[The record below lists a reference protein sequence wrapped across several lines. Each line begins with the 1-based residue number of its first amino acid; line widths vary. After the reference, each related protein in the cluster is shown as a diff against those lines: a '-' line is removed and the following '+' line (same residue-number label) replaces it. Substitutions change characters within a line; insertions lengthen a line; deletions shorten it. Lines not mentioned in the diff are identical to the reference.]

1 MTTYVFQTFLELKP
15 EDADKVRLG
24 HQLGDVL
31 AYFKAVLPDEPG
43 FVTTRV
49 MVSMIHDQYAHVV
62 LESVWDNWESLLDHL
77 EKSHFVEP
85 KFLPQFQLDVEP
97 QEIKSAIYEEVD

>member
-1 MTTYVFQTFLELKP
+1 MPYVYQTFFDLKP
-15 EDADKVRLG
+15 EDIETVKLG
-24 HQLGDVL
+24 HNLGNVL

-49 MVSMIHDQYAHVV
+49 MVSMLHTDKATVV
-62 LESVWDNWESLLDHL
+62 LESVWENWESFVDHL

-85 KFLPQFQLDVEP
+85 KFLPQFELDVQP
-97 QEIKSAIYEEVD
+97 VDIRSAVYEEVD